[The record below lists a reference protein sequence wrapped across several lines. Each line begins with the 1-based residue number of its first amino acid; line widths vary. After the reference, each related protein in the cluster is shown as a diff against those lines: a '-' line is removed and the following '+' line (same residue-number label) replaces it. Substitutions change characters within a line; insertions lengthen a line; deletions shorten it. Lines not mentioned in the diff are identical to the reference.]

1 MRRFATIWPDRE
13 KVQPLSAQI
22 GWTHHQVLIDAFG
35 DDRNLYAWAAAVSV
49 LAGVLVTAFSA
60 VPARLPG
67 IALDS
72 TPLFLVER
80 GGAVVAALI
89 VVTGRTRAAAPS
101 RRGSQGRLALVR
113 PCAVSASSLV

>member
-1 MRRFATIWPDRE
+1 MSRNSVARGAGDRGGPRGFSRRNLFYMRRFATIWPDRE

-67 IALDS
+67 IAL
-72 TPLFLVER
+72 TPHR
-80 GGAVVAALI
+80 CSSWS
-89 VVTGRTRAAAPS
+89 AAARWS
-101 RRGSQGRLALVR
+101 RR
-113 PCAVSASSLV
+113 